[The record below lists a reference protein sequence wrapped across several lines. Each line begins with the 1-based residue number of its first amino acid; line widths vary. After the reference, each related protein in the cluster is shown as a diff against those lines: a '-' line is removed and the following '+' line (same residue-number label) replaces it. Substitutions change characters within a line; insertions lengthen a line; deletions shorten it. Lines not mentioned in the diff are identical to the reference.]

1 MLIEISQEEYLKLQK
16 IRLRNELLLSGIL
29 KYAELDYYGKE
40 LSFYDEEICKLLDL
54 LYPEDYHSR
63 IEYLNKLNK
72 LKEVKKNDSET

>member
-16 IRLRNELLLSGIL
+16 IKLRNELLISGIL

-54 LYPEDYHSR
+54 LYPEDYYSR
-63 IEYLNKLNK
+63 
-72 LKEVKKNDSET
+72 LKELKKLREIEGEEK